1 MRIYPEDRL
10 AMVAM
15 ANTTAQWDVDR
26 LFTQLE
32 ELSWS

>member
-15 ANTTAQWDVDR
+15 ANTTAKWDVDG
-26 LFTQLE
+26 LFTQIKD
-32 ELSWS
+32 LSWH